1 MKYGLNQCGFP
12 SESFSETCAI
22 VAEAGYDGIEP
33 NYTLNGPLSQPA
45 KREEM
50 MEVTSDFGLDI
61 PSVST
66 TLHWEY
72 PLSSPDKDRRERG
85 LEIGKAMIDAATTFD
100 ADEILIVP
108 AVINEQ
114 TPYKEGY
121 RNAVDSVQ
129 RLISYTDT
137 RNVNVAIENVQNNFL
152 PSPIEFRKFLN
163 DVANAG
169 TVVAYLDIGN
179 AFRSGLPS
187 RWIRVL
193 EDWIAKIHVKDWLQD
208 SHRQTYPLQGDIDWK
223 GVINAI
229 ADINYEGW
237 IIAEVPTYPSFSH
250 RMPPQ
255 ILTNLEFLFDDVY

>member
-33 NYTLNGPLSQPA
+33 NYTLDGPLSQPA

-50 MEVTSDFGLDI
+50 LTVASEFGLDI

-72 PLSSPDKDRRERG
+72 PLSSLDKDRRERG
-85 LEIGKAMIDAATTFD
+85 LEIGEKMIDAATKFD

-108 AVINEQ
+108 AVIDEQ
-114 TPYKEGY
+114 TSYNEGY
-121 RNAVDSVQ
+121 RNAVDSVKH
-129 RLISYTDT
+129 LLDYADN

-152 PSPIEFRKFLN
+152 PSPVEFRTFLEEI
-163 DVANAG
+163 ANAG
-169 TVVAYLDIGN
+169 SVVAYFDIGN

-193 EDWIAKIHVKDWLQD
+193 DDWIAKIHVKDWLQD
-208 SHRQTYPLQGDIDWK
+208 SHRQTYPLQGNIDWES
-223 GVINAI
+223 VIDAI
-229 ADINYEGW
+229 ADIEYDGW
-237 IIAEVPTYPSFSH
+237 ITAEVPAYPSFGY

-255 ILTNLEFLFDDVY
+255 ILTNLEFLFEEKL